1 MAISPQDVA
10 LCLEDHPA
18 REPGPQPMAAPI
30 VQTSL
35 FAFPDF
41 DSIIKAFQA
50 EHSNYVYSRGTNP
63 TVEVLEKK
71 LAVLERGESCKCF
84 ASGIAAASAVMMGL
98 LQAGDHILFVNQ
110 TYGPTIQL
118 AKQLGRFGIEY
129 DLLLDL
135 SADDVRAALKPNTRL
150 VWLENPGTMLMR
162 TFDIEAVA
170 DVARSH
176 GALTCIDNSW
186 ATPLFQKP
194 LEHGV
199 DIVVHSATKYIG
211 GHSDVVAGAVIST
224 AERMEQI
231 FYRAYMLNGGILA
244 PFDAWLLLRGL
255 RTLPVRLQ
263 QHETDALRVAG
274 FLRTRDDVAE
284 VYHPAFNEPSRALMG
299 YSGLFSFN
307 LADESFSAVRSFIDG
322 LERFRIGVSWGGVES
337 LVIAPNRGN
346 NLPYLKAQRIPGG
359 LVRLSIGLEG
369 ADSLIDDI
377 TASLDGLRTS
387 QQQTQGSPP

>member
-1 MAISPQDVA
+1 MAISPQDIA
-10 LCLEDHPA
+10 LCLEDHPP
-18 REPGPQPMAAPI
+18 REPGPQPMAEPI

-41 DSIIKAFQA
+41 DSIIQAFRA

-71 LAVLERGESCKCF
+71 LAALERGESCKCF
-84 ASGIAAASAVMMGL
+84 ASGIAAVSAVMMGL

-118 AKQLGRFGIEY
+118 AKQLGRFGIEH

-162 TFDIEAVA
+162 TFDIAAVA

-194 LEHGV
+194 LQHGV

-224 AERMEQI
+224 SERMEQI

-263 QHETDALRVAG
+263 QHEADALRVAEL
-274 FLRTRDDVAE
+274 LRTRDDVAQ
-284 VYHPAFNEPSRALMG
+284 VYHPAFDAPSHALTG
-299 YSGLFSFN
+299 YSGLFSLN
-307 LADESFSAVRSFIDG
+307 LADQSFAAVRSFIDG
-322 LERFRIGVSWGGVES
+322 LKRFRIGVSWGGVES

-346 NLPYLKAQRIPGG
+346 NLPYLEAQRIPGG

-369 ADSLIDDI
+369 ADALIDDI
-377 TASLDGLRTS
+377 TASLEGLRA
-387 QQQTQGSPP
+387 G